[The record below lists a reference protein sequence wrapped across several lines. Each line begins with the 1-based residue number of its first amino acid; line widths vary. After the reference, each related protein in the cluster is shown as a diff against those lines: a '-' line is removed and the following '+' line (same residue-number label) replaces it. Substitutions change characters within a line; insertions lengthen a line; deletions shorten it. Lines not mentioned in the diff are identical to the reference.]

1 MSGGWAQ
8 PINSFALRGNEGE
21 PNNRDR
27 EGARRAH
34 LPHENK
40 AASVPQSSGLGFGR
54 IPDFSGQS
62 TIRENLHFNAS
73 ILLASR

>member
-1 MSGGWAQ
+1 MARSERRLGAADQ
-8 PINSFALRGNEGE
+8 FVRLTRTNEGE

-40 AASVPQSSGLGFGR
+40 AASVPQSFGLGLGR
-54 IPDFSGQS
+54 VSNFPG
-62 TIRENLHFNAS
+62 
-73 ILLASR
+73 